1 MSYYDCEE
9 IADLGKEILALK
21 HERESLLKKLKGVR
35 AARTRDLAKADERLR
50 NCISTASEVIQ
61 SLVNKKA
68 ETRADR
74 LDFILWH
81 LSNNLVESGKLTQS
95 EWEGVYLA
103 ALNAYTRRHKKET
116 ADGSKS

>member
-9 IADLGKEILALK
+9 IADLGKEILTLK
-21 HERESLLKKLKGVR
+21 HERDSLLKKLKGVR
-35 AARTRDLAKADERLR
+35 AARERDLAKADEQLR
-50 NCISTASEVIQ
+50 KCIATASEVIQ
-61 SLVNKKA
+61 SLVDKKA

-81 LSNNLVESGKLTQS
+81 LSNNLVESGKLSRS

-103 ALNAYTRRHKKET
+103 ALNAYTRKHKKESQNV
-116 ADGSKS
+116 SKS